1 MPRAKKRGKTEK
13 RLPNRADPPIMKQAK
28 PESQL
33 MEGIQLIMFRRVRPE
48 PDGTFSNRMLLALI
62 LPLIAEQFLA
72 VLVGMADTAMVSG
85 VGDSAVAAI
94 STVDTISNLLI
105 NLFSAMSAGGA
116 VVAAQ
121 YLGRK
126 DQKNACQAARQLMT
140 STAALALLIT
150 LIALIFHKQVI
161 GIMDNGSDPD
171 TLQKSYTYLLITACS
186 YPMLGLYNGGVG
198 LMRAM
203 GNSKASMYTSIA
215 MNLINIGGNA
225 LLIGPCGLGVAG
237 AAISTLASRTVSA
250 VVVLR
255 MLRNPGLPIH
265 LDSVFR
271 SKQGYL
277 PDGPMIRRILRIG
290 APNGLENSLF
300 NLGKVFI
307 MGIITT
313 FPTAIRAAN
322 GICNSISGVVNIPGS
337 AVGLASITVI
347 GQLIGAGKKEEA
359 KRYGRKLMGIMY
371 LVLFPTNFIML
382 FAAEPVI
389 RLFNLSADG
398 IPVAVQIMRV
408 YCFLSIFTWVP
419 SFGTPNILRAAGDAR
434 FTMTVSIISMLTL
447 RLAASYLLVY
457 GLGLSLLGVWL
468 AMHMDWVA
476 RGICFL
482 WRFHRGKWLNKK
494 VI

>member
-1 MPRAKKRGKTEK
+1 
-13 RLPNRADPPIMKQAK
+13 
-28 PESQL
+28 
-33 MEGIQLIMFRRVRPE
+33 
-48 PDGTFSNRMLLALI
+48 MLLALI

-72 VLVGMADTAMVSG
+72 VLVGMADTVMVSG

-121 YLGRK
+121 YLGRN
-126 DQKNACQAARQLMT
+126 DRENACRAARQLMT
-140 STAALALLIT
+140 ATTALALLIT
-150 LIALIFHKQVI
+150 AITLIFYRQVI
-161 GIMDNGSDPD
+161 GIMDDGSDPD

-203 GNSKASMYTSIA
+203 GNSKASMYTSVT

-250 VVVLR
+250 AVVLWL
-255 MLRNPGLPIH
+255 LRKPEMPIH

-271 SKQGYL
+271 SARGYL
-277 PDGPMIRRILRIG
+277 PDGAMVKRILRIG

-300 NLGKVFI
+300 NVGKVLI

-322 GICNSISGVVNIPGS
+322 GICNSIAGVVNIPGS
-337 AVGLASITVI
+337 AVGLATITVI
-347 GQLIGAGKKEEA
+347 GQLIGAGKKDEA
-359 KRYGRKLMGIMY
+359 MRYGKKLMGIMY
-371 LVLFPTNFIML
+371 LVLLPTNSIML
-382 FAAEPVI
+382 FAAEPVV
-389 RLFNLSADG
+389 RLFNLSAEG
-398 IPVAVQIMRV
+398 IPVAVQVMRV
-408 YCFLSIFTWVP
+408 YCFLSIFTWTT
-419 SFGTPNILRAAGDAR
+419 SFGLPNILRAAGDAR
-434 FTMTVSIISMLTL
+434 YTMTVSIISMLVL

-457 GLGLSLLGVWL
+457 GFGLSLMGVWL
-468 AMHMDWVA
+468 AMHMDWIA
-476 RGICFL
+476 RGVCFVI
-482 WRFHRGKWLNKK
+482 RFRRGKWLDKR